1 MFRSPRKNCVVTL
14 PTTDILLSADGHLKL
29 GDFGLATLYSHN
41 GKERLANTVCGSP
54 PYVAPEVVAGSY
66 DGQFHDRGSTRVAYR
81 PDRVD
86 IWSCGV
92 VLFVLLVGNTPWD
105 EPTPQ
110 SWEFQEYIR
119 GKGRSQDE
127 LWRQLPPDTL
137 SLLRG
142 IMKVDPSTRWTFQ
155 EVRRHPW
162 FTRANPYTSADGK
175 LKNALSLATTMLE
188 NLKIDLSQESVFAR
202 LAGTASSDDV
212 VMLDGDDTDLGS
224 SKFAST
230 QPETPLDD
238 MLLDWQR
245 PGRGGM
251 GFAAT
256 QAAPVSG
263 LPTPVSA
270 SQPVRCLDDDDD
282 DDDDDYHYDSNG
294 RRRRRHHHHHHHS
307 PNNRPSSSSSNTN
320 TRGDSKSD
328 NNVFWS
334 ADQDLSEDPSMSQF
348 SSCPSVPLSLTQR
361 ARRFRDI
368 IPSHSLTRFVSH
380 FPHKLLLPL
389 LSQSLHRLGVPLTA
403 FPVSALRGND
413 DTVSRRFKAVDGRK
427 CELQGYIVVDR
438 MVVSGGTIYH
448 QQRQQQG
455 QQQQDHSDQQQQQYP
470 TYDDPTRGQNQDHDD
485 DADVEDSFL
494 EVRFVKLKGDP
505 LEWRRFFKKVVLLC
519 REAVYVPDD
528 VG

>member
-1 MFRSPRKNCVVTL
+1 M
-14 PTTDILLSADGHLKL
+14 
-29 GDFGLATLYSHN
+29 
-41 GKERLANTVCGSP
+41 CGSP

-66 DGQFHDRGSTRVAYR
+66 DGQYQHRVLTRVAYR

-127 LWRQLPPDTL
+127 LWRRLPPDTL

-142 IMKVDPSTRWTFQ
+142 MMKVDPSTRWTFQ

-175 LKNALSLATTMLE
+175 IKNALSLATTMLE
-188 NLKIDLSQESVFAR
+188 NLKIDLSQEPGFAR

-212 VMLDGDDTDLGS
+212 VMLDGDDPDLGS

-238 MLLDWQR
+238 TLFDWQR

-263 LPTPVSA
+263 LRTPVSA

-282 DDDDDYHYDSNG
+282 DDYHGDG
-294 RRRRRHHHHHHHS
+294 RRRRRHHHHHHHD
-307 PNNRPSSSSSNTN
+307 NRPSSRANTP
-320 TRGDSKSD
+320 GDSKSD
-328 NNVFWS
+328 NVFWS

-438 MVVSGGTIYH
+438 MLLSTGLNYH
-448 QQRQQQG
+448 
-455 QQQQDHSDQQQQQYP
+455 HQQQQQQQHDHFGQQQYSP
-470 TYDDPTRGQNQDHDD
+470 TNDDATRGQNYDD
-485 DADVEDSFL
+485 DADAEDSFL

-519 REAVYVPDD
+519 REAVYVPGDA
-528 VG
+528 G